1 MKTRII
7 SGVSYAVLIIA
18 ILFFMDTP
26 ALPLFIAL
34 ASAVGVYELN
44 HIVKADLSI
53 MIPSIAVAA
62 FIPINVEYHLLDKIH
77 LQPLTALS
85 FYVIA
90 MLIIMVALH
99 KKNKFEQVAVSVF
112 SSLAIPE
119 ALSCWIR
126 LHNVPH
132 EFNGK
137 YDASHAIYLILFA
150 FFCAW
155 LTDTFAYFC
164 GVALGKHKMTPV
176 ISPKKTWEGA
186 IGGVLLTAAANI
198 ALYFIFDAKFFTSPF
213 TDWKWYAIIPISIVI
228 SVISIF
234 GDLAAS
240 VIKRNFGV
248 KDYGWIIPGHGG
260 VMDRF
265 DSMVFVL
272 PTMYAVICMINAF

>member
-7 SGVSYAVLIIA
+7 SGVLYAALVIAVLF
-18 ILFFMDTP
+18 LMNTP
-26 ALPLFIAL
+26 ALALFVAL
-34 ASAVGVYELN
+34 ASAVGVYEMN
-44 HIVKADLSI
+44 NIVKADLSV

-62 FIPINVEYHLLDKIH
+62 FIPINVEYELLDKINI
-77 LQPLTALS
+77 QPLTALS

-90 MLIIMVALH
+90 MLIIMVVRH
-99 KKNKFEQVAVSVF
+99 NKNKFEQVAVSIF

-126 LHNVPH
+126 LHDVQYD
-132 EFNGK
+132 FDGK
-137 YDASHAIYLILFA
+137 YNASHAIYLILFA

-155 LTDTFAYFC
+155 LTDTFAYFS
-164 GVALGKHKMTPV
+164 GVAFGKHKMTPV

-186 IGGVLLTAAANI
+186 VGGVLLTAAANI
-198 ALYFIFDAKFFTSPF
+198 ALYFIFKAKFFTSPF
-213 TDWKWYAIIPISIVI
+213 TDWEWYTIIPISIII
-228 SVISIF
+228 SIISIF
-234 GDLAAS
+234 GDLSAS

-272 PTMYAVICMINAF
+272 PTMYAIVCIINAF

>member
-7 SGVSYAVLIIA
+7 SGVLYAALVIAVLF
-18 ILFFMDTP
+18 LMNTP
-26 ALPLFIAL
+26 ALALFVAL
-34 ASAVGVYELN
+34 LSAVGVYEMN
-44 HIVKADLSI
+44 NIVKADLSV

-62 FIPINVEYHLLDKIH
+62 FIPINVEYELLDKINI
-77 LQPLTALS
+77 QPLTALS

-90 MLIIMVALH
+90 MLIIMVVRH
-99 KKNKFEQVAVSVF
+99 NKNKFEQVAVSIF

-126 LHNVPH
+126 LHDVQYD
-132 EFNGK
+132 FDGK
-137 YDASHAIYLILFA
+137 YNASHAIYLILFA

-155 LTDTFAYFC
+155 LTDTFAYFS
-164 GVALGKHKMTPV
+164 GVAFGKHKMTPV

-186 IGGVLLTAAANI
+186 VGGVLLTAAANI
-198 ALYFIFDAKFFTSPF
+198 ALYFIFKAKFFTSPF
-213 TDWKWYAIIPISIVI
+213 TDWEWYTIIPISIII
-228 SVISIF
+228 SIISIF
-234 GDLAAS
+234 GDLSAS

-272 PTMYAVICMINAF
+272 PTMYAIVCIINAF